1 MNKTVVTQVAMLQT
15 LPTEEGKE
23 TVPSMTLKD
32 GSNVKCPIKS
42 PRADTLDGAT
52 KEGISKEKAPSWGE
66 MSQLRTAFNIGENP
80 LPPGVVQR
88 LPTDAR

>member
-1 MNKTVVTQVAMLQT
+1 MYSVNKTVVIQVAMLQT

-42 PRADTLDGAT
+42 PRADTLDAAT
-52 KEGISKEKAPSWGE
+52 KEGISKEKAPSWGDVTIT
-66 MSQLRTAFNIGENP
+66 RRF
-80 LPPGVVQR
+80 
-88 LPTDAR
+88 